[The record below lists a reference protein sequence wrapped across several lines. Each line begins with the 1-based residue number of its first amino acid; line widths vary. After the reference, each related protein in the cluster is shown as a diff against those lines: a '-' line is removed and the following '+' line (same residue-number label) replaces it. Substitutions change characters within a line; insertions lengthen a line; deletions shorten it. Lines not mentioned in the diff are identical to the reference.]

1 MHATLSSASAFA
13 VDGDSIGGRRFFF
26 DAAGAAG
33 RAFAVDGDSIGGDAA
48 GAAGRVFGGDE
59 RGWAFGD
66 GMPQKNRIYIY
77 IYVCMFLII

>member
-1 MHATLSSASAFA
+1 MK
-13 VDGDSIGGRRFFF
+13 VFF
-26 DAAGAAG
+26 DAAGAGEG
-33 RAFAVDGDSIGGDAA
+33 RAFAVGGDSIGGDAA

-77 IYVCMFLII
+77 IYIYVCMFLII